1 MSFRPPSRLRI
12 GRRKALGLA
21 AGMAVLPGALRRSF
35 AQDDTRFDFTTIER
49 PPLDSRQ
56 AFIDFITATRGDDPQ
71 MAGRR
76 WDRCQALIG
85 NSDLWQD
92 KEIEAFLLTP
102 REIFALER
110 NRARAY
116 EHAFLDIGYGVTI
129 SGPHIVGRMTSALDV
144 QPDERTLEI
153 GTGSGYQS
161 AILAY
166 LTRNPYSIEIIEP
179 LAERTT
185 ALYAEL
191 AGDRFPEYGNIGTK
205 AADGYF
211 GWEEQGPF
219 QKIIVTAAID
229 HIPPPLLQQLDVGGV
244 MVIPVGPPGAQTLLK
259 VSKVEEADGTLTIT
273 REDLYQG
280 RRKVSFVPFTNTE
293 GGTWSQ

>member
-1 MSFRPPSRLRI
+1 MTS
-12 GRRKALGLA
+12 
-21 AGMAVLPGALRRSF
+21 
-35 AQDDTRFDFTTIER
+35 
-49 PPLDSRQ
+49 
-56 AFIDFITATRGDDPQ
+56 TRGDDAQ
-71 MAGRR
+71 MAGAR

-85 NSDLWQD
+85 NQDLWRD

-116 EHAFLDIGYGVTI
+116 EHAFLDIGWGVTI
-129 SGPHIVGRMTSALDV
+129 SGPHIVGRMTSALDCV
-144 QPDERTLEI
+144 PEDRVLEI

-161 AILAY
+161 AILSY
-166 LTRNPYSIEIIEP
+166 LSAHPYSIEIIQP
-179 LAERTT
+179 LSERTT
-185 ALYAEL
+185 ATYGEL
-191 AGDRFPEYGNIGTK
+191 AGGKFPEYGNIRTK

-211 GWEEQGPF
+211 GWEEHAPF

-229 HIPPPLLQQLDVGGV
+229 HIPPPLLQQLDVGGT

-259 VSKVEEADGTLTIT
+259 VGKVQEPDGTISIT

-280 RRKVSFVPFTNTE
+280 RRKVSFVPFTNAE